1 MYDFIEGNIESLN
14 PTHVVISNQGL
25 GYIAA
30 ISLTTYEKIKGHKN
44 ARLFVDLLFKVENQS
59 PVSMNLYAFSDP
71 DERHMFRM
79 LTSVSG
85 VGNNTAMLM
94 LSSLAPDDLASA
106 ILNGNVGLLKSIKG
120 IGEKSAQRI
129 VLELR
134 DKLMGGK
141 KSMALSAASGVSD
154 HFSEALSAL
163 TTLGYVKANAEKAL
177 KKYWF
182 APLISPD
189 FSPEITRV
197 SFPDGYNEEFYNT
210 DTIPSI
216 RHTVAT
222 PAVR

>member
-163 TTLGYVKANAEKAL
+163 TTLGYVKANVEKAL
-177 KKYWF
+177 MKVSKDLGGT
-182 APLISPD
+182 ATIEELIKNSLK
-189 FSPEITRV
+189 IL
-197 SFPDGYNEEFYNT
+197 
-210 DTIPSI
+210 
-216 RHTVAT
+216 
-222 PAVR
+222 

>member
-14 PTHVVISNQGL
+14 PTHVVIGNQGL

-30 ISLTTYEKIKGHKN
+30 ISLTTYEKIKGHKT

-59 PVSMNLYAFSDP
+59 PVSMNLYAFADP

-134 DKLMGGK
+134 DKMAVGK
-141 KSMALSAASGVSD
+141 KSMGLGTQSGVSD
-154 HFSEALSAL
+154 HFSEALAAL
-163 TTLGYVKANAEKAL
+163 TTLGYQKANAEKAL
-177 KKYWF
+177 MKISKDLGGT
-182 APLISPD
+182 ATIEELIKNSLK
-189 FSPEITRV
+189 IL
-197 SFPDGYNEEFYNT
+197 
-210 DTIPSI
+210 
-216 RHTVAT
+216 
-222 PAVR
+222 

>member
-1 MYDFIEGNIESLN
+1 MYEFIEGNLEALS
-14 PTHVVISNQGL
+14 PTHAVISNQGM
-25 GYIAA
+25 GYHLS
-30 ISLTTYEKIKGHKN
+30 ISLSTYERIKGQKQV
-44 ARLFVDLLFKVENQS
+44 RLFAELAFRIENQS
-59 PVSMNLYAFSDP
+59 PTAMVLYGFADP
-71 DERHMFRM
+71 SEREMFRL

-85 VGNNTAMLM
+85 VGNNTGLLM
-94 LSSLAPDDLASA
+94 LSSLDAESLSSA

-177 KKYWF
+177 MKVSKDLGGT
-182 APLISPD
+182 ATIEELIKNSLK
-189 FSPEITRV
+189 IL
-197 SFPDGYNEEFYNT
+197 
-210 DTIPSI
+210 
-216 RHTVAT
+216 
-222 PAVR
+222 

>member
-59 PVSMNLYAFSDP
+59 PVSMNLYAFSDL

-120 IGEKSAQRI
+120 IGEKGAQRI

-177 KKYWF
+177 MKVSKDLGGT
-182 APLISPD
+182 ATIEELIKNSLK
-189 FSPEITRV
+189 IL
-197 SFPDGYNEEFYNT
+197 
-210 DTIPSI
+210 
-216 RHTVAT
+216 
-222 PAVR
+222 

>member
-59 PVSMNLYAFSDP
+59 PVSMNLYAFSEP

-120 IGEKSAQRI
+120 IGEKGAQRI

-177 KKYWF
+177 MKVSKDLGGT
-182 APLISPD
+182 ATIEELIKNSLK
-189 FSPEITRV
+189 IL
-197 SFPDGYNEEFYNT
+197 
-210 DTIPSI
+210 
-216 RHTVAT
+216 
-222 PAVR
+222 

>member
-120 IGEKSAQRI
+120 IGEKGAQRI

-141 KSMALSAASGVSD
+141 KSMALSAVSGVSD

-177 KKYWF
+177 MKVSKDLGGT
-182 APLISPD
+182 ATIEELIKNSLK
-189 FSPEITRV
+189 IL
-197 SFPDGYNEEFYNT
+197 
-210 DTIPSI
+210 
-216 RHTVAT
+216 
-222 PAVR
+222 

>member
-1 MYDFIEGNIESLN
+1 MYDFIEGNIESIN

-30 ISLTTYEKIKGHKN
+30 ISLTTYEKIKGHKT

-59 PVSMNLYAFSDP
+59 PVSMNLFAFADP

-134 DKLMGGK
+134 DRLMGGK
-141 KSMALSAASGVSD
+141 KSMGLSAASGVSD
-154 HFSEALSAL
+154 HFSEALAAL
-163 TTLGYVKANAEKAL
+163 TTLGYLKANAEKAL
-177 KKYWF
+177 MKVSKDLGGT
-182 APLISPD
+182 ATIEELIKNSLK
-189 FSPEITRV
+189 IL
-197 SFPDGYNEEFYNT
+197 
-210 DTIPSI
+210 
-216 RHTVAT
+216 
-222 PAVR
+222 

>member
-1 MYDFIEGNIESLN
+1 MYDFIEGNIESIN

-30 ISLTTYEKIKGHKN
+30 ISLTTYEKIKGHKT

-59 PVSMNLYAFSDP
+59 PVSMNLFAFADP

-141 KSMALSAASGVSD
+141 KSMGLSAASGVSD
-154 HFSEALSAL
+154 HFSEALAAL
-163 TTLGYVKANAEKAL
+163 TTLGYLKANAEKAL
-177 KKYWF
+177 MKVSKDLGGT
-182 APLISPD
+182 ATIEELIKNSLK
-189 FSPEITRV
+189 IL
-197 SFPDGYNEEFYNT
+197 
-210 DTIPSI
+210 
-216 RHTVAT
+216 
-222 PAVR
+222 

>member
-1 MYDFIEGNIESLN
+1 MYDFIEGNIESIN
-14 PTHVVISNQGL
+14 PTHMVISNQGL

-30 ISLTTYEKIKGHKN
+30 ISLTTYEKIKGHKT

-59 PVSMNLYAFSDP
+59 PVSMNLFAFADP

-141 KSMALSAASGVSD
+141 KSMGLSAASGVSD
-154 HFSEALSAL
+154 HFSEALAAL
-163 TTLGYVKANAEKAL
+163 TTLGYLKANAEKAL
-177 KKYWF
+177 MKVSKDLGGT
-182 APLISPD
+182 ATIEELIKNSLK
-189 FSPEITRV
+189 IL
-197 SFPDGYNEEFYNT
+197 
-210 DTIPSI
+210 
-216 RHTVAT
+216 
-222 PAVR
+222 

>member
-1 MYDFIEGNIESLN
+1 MYDFIEGNIESIN

-177 KKYWF
+177 MKVSKDLGGT
-182 APLISPD
+182 ATIEELIKNSLK
-189 FSPEITRV
+189 IL
-197 SFPDGYNEEFYNT
+197 
-210 DTIPSI
+210 
-216 RHTVAT
+216 
-222 PAVR
+222 

>member
-120 IGEKSAQRI
+120 IGEKGAQRI

-141 KSMALSAASGVSD
+141 KSMALSAALGVSD

-177 KKYWF
+177 MKVSKDLGGT
-182 APLISPD
+182 ATIEELIKNSLK
-189 FSPEITRV
+189 IL
-197 SFPDGYNEEFYNT
+197 
-210 DTIPSI
+210 
-216 RHTVAT
+216 
-222 PAVR
+222 

>member
-1 MYDFIEGNIESLN
+1 MYDFIEGNIESIN

-30 ISLTTYEKIKGHKN
+30 ISLTTYEKIKGHKT

-59 PVSMNLYAFSDP
+59 PVSMNLFAFADP

-141 KSMALSAASGVSD
+141 KSMGLSAASGVSD
-154 HFSEALSAL
+154 HFSEGLAAL
-163 TTLGYVKANAEKAL
+163 TTLGYLKANAEKAL
-177 KKYWF
+177 MKVSKDLGGT
-182 APLISPD
+182 ATIEELIKNSLK
-189 FSPEITRV
+189 IL
-197 SFPDGYNEEFYNT
+197 
-210 DTIPSI
+210 
-216 RHTVAT
+216 
-222 PAVR
+222 

>member
-177 KKYWF
+177 MKVSKDLGGT
-182 APLISPD
+182 ATIEELIK
-189 FSPEITRV
+189 I
-197 SFPDGYNEEFYNT
+197 
-210 DTIPSI
+210 
-216 RHTVAT
+216 H
-222 PAVR
+222 

>member
-120 IGEKSAQRI
+120 IGEKGAQRI

-177 KKYWF
+177 MKVSKDLGGT
-182 APLISPD
+182 ATIEELIKNSLK
-189 FSPEITRV
+189 IL
-197 SFPDGYNEEFYNT
+197 
-210 DTIPSI
+210 
-216 RHTVAT
+216 
-222 PAVR
+222 

>member
-85 VGNNTAMLM
+85 VGNNTAILM

-177 KKYWF
+177 MKVSKDLGGT
-182 APLISPD
+182 ATIEELIKNSLK
-189 FSPEITRV
+189 IL
-197 SFPDGYNEEFYNT
+197 
-210 DTIPSI
+210 
-216 RHTVAT
+216 
-222 PAVR
+222 

>member
-14 PTHVVISNQGL
+14 TTHVVISNQGL

-120 IGEKSAQRI
+120 IGEKGAQRI

-141 KSMALSAASGVSD
+141 KSMALSAVSGVSD

-177 KKYWF
+177 MKVSKDLGGT
-182 APLISPD
+182 ATIEELIKNSLK
-189 FSPEITRV
+189 IL
-197 SFPDGYNEEFYNT
+197 
-210 DTIPSI
+210 
-216 RHTVAT
+216 
-222 PAVR
+222 

>member
-44 ARLFVDLLFKVENQS
+44 TRLFVDLLFKVENQS

-120 IGEKSAQRI
+120 IGEKGAQRI

-177 KKYWF
+177 MKVSKDLGGT
-182 APLISPD
+182 ATIEELIKNSLK
-189 FSPEITRV
+189 IL
-197 SFPDGYNEEFYNT
+197 
-210 DTIPSI
+210 
-216 RHTVAT
+216 
-222 PAVR
+222 

>member
-177 KKYWF
+177 MKVSKDLGGT
-182 APLISPD
+182 ATIEELIKNSLK
-189 FSPEITRV
+189 IL
-197 SFPDGYNEEFYNT
+197 
-210 DTIPSI
+210 
-216 RHTVAT
+216 
-222 PAVR
+222 

>member
-1 MYDFIEGNIESLN
+1 MYDFIEGNIESIN

-30 ISLTTYEKIKGHKN
+30 ISLTTYEKIKGHKT

-59 PVSMNLYAFSDP
+59 PVSMNLFAFADP

-134 DKLMGGK
+134 DKLIGGK
-141 KSMALSAASGVSD
+141 KSMGLSAASGVSD
-154 HFSEALSAL
+154 HFSEALAAL
-163 TTLGYVKANAEKAL
+163 TTLGYLKANAEKAL
-177 KKYWF
+177 MKVSKDLGGT
-182 APLISPD
+182 ATIEELIKNSLK
-189 FSPEITRV
+189 IL
-197 SFPDGYNEEFYNT
+197 
-210 DTIPSI
+210 
-216 RHTVAT
+216 
-222 PAVR
+222 

>member
-141 KSMALSAASGVSD
+141 KSSSVRLGLGPCESGS
-154 HFSEALSAL
+154 
-163 TTLGYVKANAEKAL
+163 K
-177 KKYWF
+177 
-182 APLISPD
+182 
-189 FSPEITRV
+189 
-197 SFPDGYNEEFYNT
+197 
-210 DTIPSI
+210 
-216 RHTVAT
+216 
-222 PAVR
+222 

>member
-14 PTHVVISNQGL
+14 PTHVVIGNQGL

-30 ISLTTYEKIKGHKN
+30 ISLTTYEKIKGHKT

-59 PVSMNLYAFSDP
+59 PVSMNLYAFADP

-134 DKLMGGK
+134 DKMAVGK
-141 KSMALSAASGVSD
+141 KSMGLGMPSGVSD
-154 HFSEALSAL
+154 HFSEALAAL
-163 TTLGYVKANAEKAL
+163 TTLGYQKANAEKAL
-177 KKYWF
+177 MKISKELGGT
-182 APLISPD
+182 ATIEELIKNSLK
-189 FSPEITRV
+189 IL
-197 SFPDGYNEEFYNT
+197 
-210 DTIPSI
+210 
-216 RHTVAT
+216 
-222 PAVR
+222 

>member
-30 ISLTTYEKIKGHKN
+30 ISLTTYEKIKGHKH

-120 IGEKSAQRI
+120 IGEKGAQRI

-177 KKYWF
+177 MKVSKDLGGT
-182 APLISPD
+182 ATIEELIKNSLK
-189 FSPEITRV
+189 IL
-197 SFPDGYNEEFYNT
+197 
-210 DTIPSI
+210 
-216 RHTVAT
+216 
-222 PAVR
+222 

>member
-30 ISLTTYEKIKGHKN
+30 ISLTTYEKIKGHKT

-59 PVSMNLYAFSDP
+59 PVSMNLYAFADP
-71 DERHMFRM
+71 DERHMFRL

-141 KSMALSAASGVSD
+141 KSMGLSAASGVSD
-154 HFSEALSAL
+154 HFSEALAAL
-163 TTLGYVKANAEKAL
+163 TTLGYLKANAEKAL
-177 KKYWF
+177 MKVSKDLGGT
-182 APLISPD
+182 ATIEELIKNSLK
-189 FSPEITRV
+189 IL
-197 SFPDGYNEEFYNT
+197 
-210 DTIPSI
+210 
-216 RHTVAT
+216 
-222 PAVR
+222 

>member
-30 ISLTTYEKIKGHKN
+30 ISLTTYETIKGHKN

-120 IGEKSAQRI
+120 IGEKGAQRI

-177 KKYWF
+177 MKVSKDLGGT
-182 APLISPD
+182 ATIEELIKNSLK
-189 FSPEITRV
+189 IL
-197 SFPDGYNEEFYNT
+197 
-210 DTIPSI
+210 
-216 RHTVAT
+216 
-222 PAVR
+222 

>member
-25 GYIAA
+25 GFIAA

-120 IGEKSAQRI
+120 IGEKGAQRI

-177 KKYWF
+177 MKVSKDLGGT
-182 APLISPD
+182 ATIEELIKNSLK
-189 FSPEITRV
+189 IL
-197 SFPDGYNEEFYNT
+197 
-210 DTIPSI
+210 
-216 RHTVAT
+216 
-222 PAVR
+222 

>member
-94 LSSLAPDDLASA
+94 PSSLAPDDLASA

-120 IGEKSAQRI
+120 IGEKGAQRI

-177 KKYWF
+177 MKVSKDLGGT
-182 APLISPD
+182 ATIEELIKNSLK
-189 FSPEITRV
+189 IL
-197 SFPDGYNEEFYNT
+197 
-210 DTIPSI
+210 
-216 RHTVAT
+216 
-222 PAVR
+222 